1 MKKLFVSS
9 FLIIA
14 LNNSVKSQNF
24 DYRHPFYWPFAETSI
39 WNTPI
44 GEDAVLVN
52 TTLTNSQYIGV
63 DEEYFIVTD
72 SINSSKQAINIPTS
86 WEVRWPGTEAWWQ
99 DSVWVPNNL
108 IIPDATLGSTPNACA
123 TILLPSRDTI
133 VQLEPACRV
142 VANSHI
148 VGYRSGTDYSLYSD
162 GTSGSHYGSC
172 LSAMGGSIRLGELT
186 GLAEIRHALKLNV
199 WGSRLYYS
207 SINQGFR
214 WPALCSDNYASTGYL
229 GSDPNLMMG
238 TLLAIP
244 RNISAA
250 QLGISTQSA
259 AKILIALQNYGAY
272 ITDDSGWNAY
282 DWCMEIG
289 VIEETQTALGEIIT
303 GDSGSFFNDMQILLA
318 NMKIVNNNTSS
329 TVGGGGIPVTNV
341 ALNFCTEILNFQI
354 TGNNNPLNNSIE
366 IYSVPNIQ
374 KVKYAWVITGGV
386 VQINDSSST
395 VSIIWSNS
403 PSKSLQVS
411 TVDKLEICKFTAQ
424 LNTVL
429 SVFENE
435 PKDEVTIFPIP
446 SDGIL
451 TVKQNST
458 KHIGI
463 EIHNVLGELIFKTT
477 SEDQQTLINLSNNPK
492 GIYFIRIIDGN
503 KNITNK
509 KLIIK

>member
-259 AKILIALQNYGAY
+259 MKLLTALQNYGAY
-272 ITDDSGWNAY
+272 ITDDAGWDAY

-289 VIEETQTALGEIIT
+289 VEEETQTMLGENLT
-303 GDSGSFFNDMQILLA
+303 GDSGLFFDDMQILLA
-318 NMKIVNNNTSS
+318 DMKIVNNKTAS
-329 TVGGGGIPVTNV
+329 TIGGGGIPVTSG
-341 ALNFCTEILNFQI
+341 AISFCTDISNFQI
-354 TGNNNPLNNSIE
+354 SGNNTPLNNSIE
-366 IYSVPNIQ
+366 IYSVSLIQ
-374 KVKYAWVITGGV
+374 KIKYAWVINGGV
-386 VQINDSSST
+386 LQTIDSSST
-395 VSIIWSNS
+395 ATIIWGNAL
-403 PSKSLQVS
+403 SKSIQVS
-411 TVDKLEICKFTAQ
+411 TVDSLDIYEFTAE
-424 LNTVL
+424 LNTIVGI
-429 SVFENE
+429 FE
-435 PKDEVTIFPIP
+435 DEATIFPVP
-446 SDGIL
+446 SNGTFTI
-451 TVKQNST
+451 VQNNT
-458 KHIGI
+458 HEI
-463 EIHNVLGELIFKTT
+463 EIHKILGELVFKT
-477 SEDQQTLINLSNNPK
+477 SSADQQTIINLSSNPK
-492 GIYFIRIIDGN
+492 GIYFVRIIDGN
-503 KNITNK
+503 KNITTK
-509 KLIIK
+509 K